1 MSQTPLPTFD
11 AVQAAL
17 HGTGARAEPAEA
29 HGSLCGLA
37 CVLGTEAAPAW
48 LTEVVE
54 EAATGSQ
61 GAAVLADVA
70 TASWVA
76 LEEGDLSFTLLLPGD
91 SESLAARADSLA
103 GWCQGFTAGLA
114 LGAERAAAGAV
125 LGAGVTA
132 EIIDDFSHIARVAFT
147 PGEEEDEGESAYAEL
162 VEYIRVSVQ
171 LVFEELRNLRDRRA
185 AGALH

>member
-11 AVQAAL
+11 AVRAAL

-37 CVLGTEAAPAW
+37 CVLGAEAAPAW
-48 LTEVVE
+48 LTEVME
-54 EAATGSQ
+54 DGATGSQ

-70 TASWVA
+70 AASWGA

-91 SESLAARADSLA
+91 SVPLADRADSLA

-114 LGAERAAAGAV
+114 MGAERAAARPV

-147 PGEEEDEGESAYAEL
+147 PDEQEDEGESAYAEL

-171 LVFEELRNLRDRRA
+171 LIFEELRDLRDRRA
-185 AGALH
+185 AGSLH